1 MLDPNIHIFDNFFL
15 IFHQE
20 TVQRELIQGGA
31 IPLLL
36 QYIEDNMNN
45 SALSSMATNAIS
57 CLIDI
62 GNGAYLVLHMP

>member
-1 MLDPNIHIFDNFFL
+1 MLDSNIHIFDNFFL
-15 IFHQE
+15 MFYQE
-20 TVQRELIQGGA
+20 TVQRELVQGGA

-57 CLIDI
+57 CLIEI
-62 GNGAYLVLHMP
+62 GMELI